1 MEVIKENSKDILEKW
16 VNQFSDELFSW
27 ALYKTSSKET
37 AEDLVQETFL
47 AAFRKLD
54 TFQGK
59 SQPKTWL
66 FSILN
71 NKVIDY
77 YRLSARTT
85 KQTFSISENSGYELS
100 DGLFNETENWKSNE
114 INPIWDQEEE
124 LLDNPEFN
132 NAMQECMEDLP
143 QKWKYAVTSKYLTDK
158 NADEICQELEI
169 TVSNYWQIV
178 HRAKLLLKKCLEIKW
193 VYYF

>member
-1 MEVIKENSKDILEKW
+1 MDVTTENPKTLLENW
-16 VNQFSDELFSW
+16 VNQFSDELYCW
-27 ALYKTSSKET
+27 AFYKTSSKET

-47 AAFRKLD
+47 SAFHKID

-77 YRLSARTT
+77 YRKSAKTT
-85 KQTFSISENSGYELS
+85 KQTFNLTENSGFELS
-100 DGLFNETENWKSNE
+100 EGMFNSYGCWKSNDVKAM
-114 INPIWDQEEE
+114 WDQEEE

-132 NAMQECMEDLP
+132 LLMQECMDDLP
-143 QKWKYAVTSKYLTDK
+143 QKWKLAVTSKYLSDK
-158 NADEICQELEI
+158 DTTEICQELQI
-169 TVSNYWQIV
+169 TPSNYWQIV
-178 HRAKLLLKKCLEIKW
+178 HRSKLLLRKCLEMKW
-193 VYYF
+193 V

>member
-1 MEVIKENSKDILEKW
+1 MEVFKENSKLVLENW
-16 VNQFSDELFSW
+16 VNQYSDSLFSW

-47 AAFRKLD
+47 AAFHKID

-71 NKVIDY
+71 NKIIDY
-77 YRLSARTT
+77 YRLSAKTT
-85 KQTFSISENSGYELS
+85 KQNFSLSEKSGYELS
-100 DGLFNETENWKSNE
+100 DGLFNDTEHWKNND

-132 NAMQECMEDLP
+132 AAMQDCMEDLP
-143 QKWKYAVTSKYLTDK
+143 KKWKIALTAKYLTDK
-158 NADEICQELEI
+158 NADAICQELEI
-169 TVSNYWQIV
+169 SLSNYWQIV
-178 HRAKLLLKKCLEIKW
+178 HRAKLLMKKCLEMKW
-193 VYYF
+193 A

>member
-1 MEVIKENSKDILEKW
+1 MDVTNENPKALLENW
-16 VNQFSDELFSW
+16 VYKFSDELYSW
-27 ALYKTSSKET
+27 AFYKTSSKET

-47 AAFRKLD
+47 SAFHKID

-77 YRLSARTT
+77 YRKNLKTT
-85 KQTFSISENSGYELS
+85 KQTFNLTENSGLALS
-100 DGLFNETENWKSNE
+100 EGLFNTYGCWKSNDVKT
-114 INPIWDQEEE
+114 IWDQEEE

-132 NAMQECMEDLP
+132 IVMQECMDDLP
-143 QKWKYAVTSKYLTDK
+143 QKWKLAIASKYLSDK
-158 NADEICQELEI
+158 DTTKICQELEI
-169 TVSNYWQIV
+169 TPSNYWQIV
-178 HRAKLLLKKCLEIKW
+178 HRSKLLLRKCLELKW
-193 VYYF
+193 D

>member
-1 MEVIKENSKDILEKW
+1 MEVIKENSKKTVETW
-16 VNQFSDELFSW
+16 VNQYSDALYSW

-47 AAFRKLD
+47 AAFNKID
-54 TFQGK
+54 SFEGK

-71 NKVIDY
+71 NKIIDH
-77 YRLSARTT
+77 YRVSARTT
-85 KQTFSISENSGYELS
+85 KQNFSMSEHSGYEVS
-100 DGLFNETENWKSNE
+100 DGLFTETDHWKNND
-114 INPIWDQEEE
+114 INPIWEQDEE

-132 NAMQECMEDLP
+132 NVLQDCLEALP
-143 QKWKYAVTSKYLTDK
+143 QKWKTAVTSKYLTDK
-158 NADEICQELEI
+158 KADEICQELEI

-178 HRAKLLLKKCLEIKW
+178 HRAKLVMKNCLEVKW
-193 VYYF
+193 V

>member
-1 MEVIKENSKDILEKW
+1 MDVINENPKTILEHW
-16 VNQFSDELFSW
+16 VNQFSDELYSW
-27 ALYKTSSKET
+27 AFYKTSSKET

-47 AAFRKLD
+47 SAFHKID

-77 YRLSARTT
+77 YRKSAKTT
-85 KQTFSISENSGYELS
+85 KQTFSLTENSGFELS
-100 DGLFNETENWKSNE
+100 EGMFNVYGCWKDNDVKA
-114 INPIWDQEEE
+114 IWDQDEE

-132 NAMQECMEDLP
+132 DVMQECMDDLP
-143 QKWKYAVTSKYLTDK
+143 QKWKLAVTSKYLSNKDTT
-158 NADEICQELEI
+158 EICQELEM
-169 TVSNYWQIV
+169 TPSNYWQIV
-178 HRAKLLLKKCLEIKW
+178 HRSKLLLRKCLELKW
-193 VYYF
+193 V

>member
-1 MEVIKENSKDILEKW
+1 MEVLKENAKEILESW
-16 VNQFSDELFSW
+16 VNQYSDELFSW

-47 AAFRKLD
+47 AAFHKID

-71 NKVIDY
+71 NKVVDH
-77 YRLSARTT
+77 YRISAKTT
-85 KQTFSISENSGYELS
+85 KQTFSISETNGFELT
-100 DGLFNETENWKSNE
+100 DGLFNDTENWKNNE

-124 LLDNPEFN
+124 LLDNPDFN
-132 NAMQECMEDLP
+132 DAMQKCMEDLP
-143 QKWKYAVTSKYLTDK
+143 QKWKFAVTSKYLTDK
-158 NADEICQELEI
+158 KADEICQELEI

-178 HRAKLLLKKCLEIKW
+178 HRAKLLLKKCLEMKW
-193 VYYF
+193 L

>member
-1 MEVIKENSKDILEKW
+1 MGVINENSKEVLEKW
-16 VNQFSDELFSW
+16 VNQFGDELFSW

-47 AAFRKLD
+47 AAFHKLD
-54 TFQGK
+54 TFQGR

-66 FSILN
+66 FAILN
-71 NKVIDY
+71 HKVIDY
-77 YRLSARTT
+77 YRLSAKTT
-85 KQTFSISENSGYELS
+85 KQTFSLTENSGYELS
-100 DGLFNETENWKSNE
+100 DGLFNETENWKKNE

-124 LLDNPEFN
+124 LLDNSEFN
-132 NAMQECMEDLP
+132 KAMQNCMDELP

-158 NADEICQELEI
+158 NAEEICQELEI

-178 HRAKLLLKKCLEIKW
+178 HRAKLLLKKCLELKW
-193 VYYF
+193 AY

>member
-1 MEVIKENSKDILEKW
+1 MEVIKEDSKKVFENW

-47 AAFRKLD
+47 AAFHKIE

-77 YRLSARTT
+77 YRLSAKTT

-100 DGLFNETENWKSNE
+100 DGLFNETENWKDND

-132 NAMQECMEDLP
+132 NVMQGCMEDLP
-143 QKWKYAVTSKYLTDK
+143 QKWKFAVTSKYLTDK

-169 TVSNYWQIV
+169 TTSNYWQIV
-178 HRAKLLLKKCLEIKW
+178 HRAKLLLKKCLEMKW
-193 VYYF
+193 V

>member
-1 MEVIKENSKDILEKW
+1 MEVLKENAKEILENW
-16 VNQFSDELFSW
+16 VNQYSDELFSW

-47 AAFRKLD
+47 AAFHKID

-71 NKVIDY
+71 NKVVDY
-77 YRLSARTT
+77 YRLSAKTT
-85 KQTFSISENSGYELS
+85 KQTFSISETNGFELT
-100 DGLFNETENWKSNE
+100 DGLFNDTENWKNNE

-124 LLDNPEFN
+124 LLDNPDFN
-132 NAMQECMEDLP
+132 DAMQNCMEDLP
-143 QKWKYAVTSKYLTDK
+143 QKWKFAVTSKYLTDK
-158 NADEICQELEI
+158 KADEICQELEI

-178 HRAKLLLKKCLEIKW
+178 HRSKLLLKKCLEMKW
-193 VYYF
+193 L

>member
-1 MEVIKENSKDILEKW
+1 MEVIKENSKTLLENW

-47 AAFRKLD
+47 AAFHKID

-85 KQTFSISENSGYELS
+85 KQNFSISENSGYELS
-100 DGLFNETENWKSNE
+100 DGLFNETENWKDND

-132 NAMQECMEDLP
+132 NVMQGCMEDLP
-143 QKWKYAVTSKYLTDK
+143 QKWKFAVTSKYLTDK

-169 TVSNYWQIV
+169 TTSNYWQIV
-178 HRAKLLLKKCLEIKW
+178 HRAKLLLKKCLEMKW
-193 VYYF
+193 V

>member
-1 MEVIKENSKDILEKW
+1 MEDIKENSKKVFENW

-47 AAFRKLD
+47 AAFNKID

-77 YRLSARTT
+77 YRLSAKTT

-100 DGLFNETENWKSNE
+100 DGLFNETENWKDND

-132 NAMQECMEDLP
+132 NVMQGCMEDLP
-143 QKWKYAVTSKYLTDK
+143 QKWKLAVTSKYLTDK

-178 HRAKLLLKKCLEIKW
+178 HRAKLLLKKCLEMKW
-193 VYYF
+193 V